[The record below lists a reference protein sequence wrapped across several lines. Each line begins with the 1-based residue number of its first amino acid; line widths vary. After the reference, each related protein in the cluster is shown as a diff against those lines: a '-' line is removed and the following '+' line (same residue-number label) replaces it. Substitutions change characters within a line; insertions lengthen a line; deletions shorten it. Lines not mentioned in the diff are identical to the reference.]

1 MRGRER
7 ERRGPEVCLGGRWLS
22 VAVNCQLFDAV
33 VLAQACLSHSAGAIK
48 DSLTAE
54 TGAGLETRGNLH
66 ILSFTPGI

>member
-1 MRGRER
+1 M

-22 VAVNCQLFDAV
+22 VAVNRRLFDAIV
-33 VLAQACLSHSAGAIK
+33 SAQACLSHSVTAIK

-54 TGAGLETRGNLH
+54 TGARVETRGNPH